1 MKILI
6 YCNIALVLAVAIAAS
21 IGYIP
26 TLDRWGAEGVESMFA
41 AVAICLGVALLPA
54 MLMMVIAAR
63 RPDHIG
69 QAAFAGTGI
78 RLLLAMPLLIAY
90 QVIAQPHMESFL
102 FWATVLYLLLL
113 AIETPFAVVAVQ
125 RFYCATPSSKEGP
138 AS

>member
-1 MKILI
+1 
-6 YCNIALVLAVAIAAS
+6 
-21 IGYIP
+21 
-26 TLDRWGAEGVESMFA
+26 MFA
-41 AVAICLGVALLPA
+41 AAAICLGVALLPA
-54 MLMMVIAAR
+54 MLMTVIAAR
-63 RPDHIG
+63 RPVHIG

-90 QVIAQPHMESFL
+90 QVIAQPHMASFM

-125 RFYCATPSSKEGP
+125 RFYRATPSSKEGP